1 MRTNGLTEIALTKL
15 DILSG
20 FKKIP
25 VCHSYNID
33 GKEIKEMPAS
43 LLDFRKATPVYDTLD
58 GWENLN
64 ETMINKGFSA
74 LPKTLQEYVK
84 YIEDQVS
91 CPITIISMGP
101 QRHETIIR

>member
-1 MRTNGLTEIALTKL
+1 MLIYQLL
-15 DILSG
+15 L
-20 FKKIP
+20 
-25 VCHSYNID
+25 
-33 GKEIKEMPAS
+33 MPT
-43 LLDFRKATPVYDTLD
+43 RKATPVYDTLD
-58 GWENLN
+58 GWEDLN
-64 ETMINKGFSA
+64 EIMIKKGFRA